1 MWTGIYVLGL
11 QEQTPFI
18 IVRFDRKGISVDK
31 MAWKD
36 RLKRVKDEIESM
48 ISSPEASQQ
57 QQQQQQAYSQP
68 SQSHQYPPPPPP
80 PQAPASGAVYWQ
92 PRFEADVP
100 VTVEWDAKLG
110 NGPDGWGNQE
120 LEHYTAAPA
129 NAFQYVEQIPHP
141 PCTMIQ
147 DRRTC
152 G

>member
-1 MWTGIYVLGL
+1 MLEL
-11 QEQTPFI
+11 HEQTPFI
-18 IVRFDRKGISVDK
+18 IIRFHRRDISVDK

-48 ISSPEASQQ
+48 ISSPEGSQQQQ

-80 PQAPASGAVYWQ
+80 PQTRPGGAIYWQ
-92 PRFEADVP
+92 PRFAADVP

-129 NAFQYVEQIPHP
+129 NAFQYVENIPHLP
-141 PCTMIQ
+141 RAMIQ
-147 DRRTC
+147 DRQTC